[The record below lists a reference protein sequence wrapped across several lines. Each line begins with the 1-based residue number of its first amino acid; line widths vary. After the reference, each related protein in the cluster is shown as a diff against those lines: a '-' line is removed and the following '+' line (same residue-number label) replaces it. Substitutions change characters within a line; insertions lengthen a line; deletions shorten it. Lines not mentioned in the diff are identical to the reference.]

1 MMEHNQQWENISAL
15 MDEEIS
21 SDDEMCQVINW
32 LFQDPVCQQKWQD
45 YHRIG
50 MWMDSQAFRELRQG
64 QQKEILVSRSHLLPL
79 RNRRLNLSFAAM
91 MLAIGV
97 GLGVYSIQSNGFQP
111 NGDMLL
117 TSLSQ
122 GNAKEFASKLFVD
135 GNATASNDAE
145 KTRES
150 PVENDEDEPGLNQDE
165 VAI

>member
-1 MMEHNQQWENISAL
+1 MVEHNQQWENISAL

-21 SDDEMCQVINW
+21 SDDEMCQSINW

-50 MWMDSQAFRELRQG
+50 MWMDSQAFRELRQE
-64 QQKEILVSRSHLLPL
+64 QQKEILVSRSLLSL

-97 GLGVYSIQSNGFQP
+97 GLSVYSIQSSSFQP

-122 GNAKEFASKLFVD
+122 GNAKEFASKLFID

-145 KTRES
+145 KAQES
-150 PVENDEDEPGLNQDE
+150 SVEDSENKPGLNQDE